1 MHLECM
7 NVSALEKW
15 SNGTMKNLQDIID
28 RDPEP
33 APWSEGENI
42 PWDDPEF
49 SERMLAEHLN
59 QEHDL
64 ASRRSETIDQ
74 QVDWIFSSVLGSR
87 PARVLD
93 LACGPGLYAHR
104 LARKDCEYV
113 GIDFSPAS
121 IRHAKEIAATEHLP
135 CTFLHADVR
144 EGLFG
149 EDFDLVMMI
158 YGQFNVFQRDQGL
171 GILKKAHKAL
181 KPGGALLLE
190 VQALELIQKGGEEGP
205 SWYSAQ
211 SGLFSAEPHLVLQEN
226 FWDSEA
232 SASTSRF
239 SIIDAK
245 TISVR
250 TCALSNE
257 AYTEEELDDALHTA
271 GFGEVRR
278 FPSLTGSAVSGEADL
293 PVVVARR

>member
-1 MHLECM
+1 
-7 NVSALEKW
+7 
-15 SNGTMKNLQDIID
+15 MKTLQDIID

-33 APWSEGENI
+33 APWSEGDNI

-49 SERMLAEHLN
+49 SERMLAEHLS

-74 QVDWIFSSVLGSR
+74 QVEWIFSSVLGSR
-87 PARVLD
+87 GARVLD
-93 LACGPGLYAHR
+93 LACGPGLYAYR
-104 LARKDCEYV
+104 LARKDCAYV

-121 IRHAKEIAATEHLP
+121 IRHAKEIAAAEHLS

-144 EGLFG
+144 DGLFG

-171 GILKKAHKAL
+171 EILKKAHKAL
-181 KPGGALLLE
+181 KRGGALLLE
-190 VQALELIQKGGEEGP
+190 VQTLEQIQKGGEEGP

-226 FWDSEA
+226 FWDA
-232 SASTSRF
+232 GVRASTIRF

-245 TISVR
+245 TSGVS
-250 TCALSNE
+250 TYALSNE
-257 AYTEEELDDALHTA
+257 AYTEHEIEDALVSV
-271 GFGEVRR
+271 GFNNIER
-278 FPSLTGSAVSGEADL
+278 FPSLIGFSVDEAQEL
-293 PVVVARR
+293 PAYVARS